1 MANCHELFQ
10 HYNRAIK
17 LSDEKRVILIDVRD
31 SLRKRMKGNYI
42 QFSSLERKNLELE
55 FQSQGSFVM
64 DTIIKPLNDDFDLDD
79 GVYFHGRLSD
89 RERPSPQ
96 VFHNWVIR
104 AIDKDN
110 EYESVKD
117 KSTCVRVQYK
127 QGFHID
133 IPIYYAEKFESPDLA
148 ETKKGWLLSNPVE
161 FIVWFEEKTK
171 SGFKKEFLY
180 ESVRYAEHFN
190 KWLSDIR
197 NKDCQLRRLVRYMK
211 AWADTKRDEMP
222 SGIIMTILIG
232 ENFAV
237 NDRDDL
243 AFRDTLLKVRKYLIS
258 NGIKCPRPTTPVG
271 EDLFVGK
278 SESEKQYFMNALN
291 SLIQSANSA
300 IETYNDKEACKEWEK
315 HFGSRFPCHLA
326 KDNITPLIKKE
337 PDLDALKRTAA
348 VSTPWSP
355 RS

>member
-31 SLRKRMKGNYI
+31 SLRKRIKGNYI

-171 SGFKKEFLY
+171 SGFQKEFLY
-180 ESVRYAEHFN
+180 ESIRYAEHFN

-197 NKDCQLRRLVRYMK
+197 KKDCQLRRLVRYMK

-271 EDLFVGK
+271 EDLFAGK

-300 IETYNDKEACKEWEK
+300 IEAYNDKEACKEWEK

-326 KDNITPLIKKE
+326 KENITPLIKKE